1 MKTLRTPRPDLADT
15 DALLDEALRET
26 FPASD
31 PIACTPASEAGA
43 PRMRRTSDGT
53 KGASVAP
60 GQGTWSA
67 RRRSAARRSAL
78 TSGTG

>member
-1 MKTLRTPRPDLADT
+1 MKTLRTPHSDLADA

-43 PRMRRTSDGT
+43 PRTRRASGRA

-60 GQGTWSA
+60 GQRTWSA
-67 RRRSAARRSAL
+67 RGGSVIRRSAV
-78 TSGTG
+78 TSGAG

>member
-1 MKTLRTPRPDLADT
+1 MMTIRTPHSDLADA

-31 PIACTPASEAGA
+31 PIACTSAPEAGA
-43 PRMRRTSDGT
+43 PRTRRALGRAKT
-53 KGASVAP
+53 APVAP
-60 GQGTWSA
+60 GQGTRSS
-67 RRRSAARRSAL
+67 RGRSAIRRSAL

>member
-1 MKTLRTPRPDLADT
+1 MKTLRTAHADLADA

-43 PRMRRTSDGT
+43 PRTRRASRRANR
-53 KGASVAP
+53 ASVAP
-60 GQGTWSA
+60 GQGTWST
-67 RRRSAARRSAL
+67 RGRSGIRRSAV

>member
-1 MKTLRTPRPDLADT
+1 MQTLKTLLPDLADT

-43 PRMRRTSDGT
+43 PRTRPASRRA

-60 GQGTWSA
+60 GQGTWSTRGRSA
-67 RRRSAARRSAL
+67 IRRSAV
-78 TSGTG
+78 TSGAG

>member
-1 MKTLRTPRPDLADT
+1 MMKTIRTPHSGIADT

-43 PRMRRTSDGT
+43 PRTRRASGRA

-67 RRRSAARRSAL
+67 RGRSVIRRSAL
-78 TSGTG
+78 TAG

>member
-1 MKTLRTPRPDLADT
+1 MKTLRTPHSDLADA

-43 PRMRRTSDGT
+43 PRTRRASGRA

-60 GQGTWSA
+60 GQGIWSTRGRSA
-67 RRRSAARRSAL
+67 IRRSAV
-78 TSGTG
+78 TSGAG